1 MAELQLRS
9 VEKTY
14 GNGFKAVHG
23 INLDVKEG
31 EFMVLVGPS
40 GCAKST
46 TLRMIAGLET
56 ISCGEVR
63 IGDQIVNDLVPGKR
77 GIAMVFQNYA
87 LYPHMKV
94 HRNLSF
100 GLRLRGASR
109 QTIQSSTDT
118 VSGIL
123 EIEELLDRL
132 PKQLSGGQAQRV
144 ALGRALIKQPEVFL
158 FDEPLSN
165 LDAKLRASMRVR
177 ITDLHKRLRDEGR
190 PATVVYV
197 THDQVEAMTM
207 GDRICVMKDGHIMQ
221 VADPVTLYE
230 RPANAFVAGFIGMP
244 EMNLVDAVL
253 TRQDGVPSL
262 TVEGQTI
269 AIPDGLGKRIVG
281 PDGPVRLGI
290 RPQHLD
296 LVAPDTPGAF
306 TGTVANV
313 EFMGHE
319 SNLYLRV
326 GEADF
331 VAVTPAEARFGQ
343 PARGDRIGL
352 RPQGQ
357 KLHLFTA
364 GDNGGNISLGTQHL
378 QGGNDDNAYHS
389 RTRAHDNSAG
399 DDKLGRGTPHE
410 LVGR

>member
-1 MAELQLRS
+1 MAELQLKS
-9 VEKTY
+9 LEKTY

-23 INLDVKEG
+23 INLEVKEG

-56 ISCGEVR
+56 VTGGEIR
-63 IGDQIVNDLVPGKR
+63 IGDQVVNDLVPGKR

-94 HRNLSF
+94 RRNLSF
-100 GLRLRGASR
+100 GLRLKR
-109 QTIQSSTDT
+109 QPKDQIEQSTQV
-118 VSGIL
+118 VSNIL

-144 ALGRALIKQPEVFL
+144 ALGRALIKEPDVFL

-177 ITDLHKRLRDEGR
+177 ITDLHKRLRSEGR

-221 VADPVTLYE
+221 VADPATLYE

-244 EMNLVDAVL
+244 EMNLVPAVL
-253 TRQDGVPSL
+253 SSNGAARL
-262 TVEGQTI
+262 TLAGQTI
-269 AIPDGLGKRIVG
+269 MAGPDLTARLQSA
-281 PDGPVRLGI
+281 DGPVTLGI
-290 RPQHLD
+290 RPQHLEVLED
-296 LVAPDTPGAF
+296 GAAEAF
-306 TGTVANV
+306 SGTISNL

-319 SNLYLRV
+319 VNVHARV
-326 GEADF
+326 GDATF
-331 VAVTPAEARFGQ
+331 VAVVPTERFDTTLQ
-343 PARGDRIGL
+343 RGDKVGL
-352 RPQGQ
+352 RPIAAR
-357 KLHLFTA
+357 LHLFDPET
-364 GDNGGNISLGTQHL
+364 GENVSLADQ
-378 QGGNDDNAYHS
+378 
-389 RTRAHDNSAG
+389 NS
-399 DDKLGRGTPHE
+399 
-410 LVGR
+410 

>member
-1 MAELQLRS
+1 MAELQLKA

-23 INLDVKEG
+23 IDLHVKEG

-56 ISCGEVR
+56 ITGGEVL
-63 IGDQIVNDLVPGKR
+63 IGEKVVNDLVPGKR

-94 HRNLSF
+94 RRNLSF
-100 GLRLRGASR
+100 GLRLKREPKEQIESA
-109 QTIQSSTDT
+109 THE
-118 VSGIL
+118 VSGVL
-123 EIEELLDRL
+123 EIGELLDRL

-144 ALGRALIKQPEVFL
+144 ALGRALIKQPDVFL

-221 VADPVTLYE
+221 VADPTTLYDE
-230 RPANAFVAGFIGMP
+230 PANAFVAGFIGMP
-244 EMNLVDAVL
+244 EMNLVPAVL
-253 TRQDGVPSL
+253 SGGKDGQSL
-262 TVEGQTI
+262 TLDGQSI
-269 AIPDGLGKRIVG
+269 SVDKDLEARLERSE
-281 PDGPVRLGI
+281 GPVTIGI
-290 RPQHLD
+290 RPQHLEIVATD
-296 LVAPDTPGAF
+296 ADDALVGKI
-306 TGTVANV
+306 VNL

-319 SNLYLRV
+319 VNLHADV
-326 GEADF
+326 GGETLVCVIPSDQF
-331 VAVTPAEARFGQ
+331 DRNLQ
-343 PARGDRIGL
+343 RGDRVGF
-352 RPQGQ
+352 RPHSSKMHVFDIHSG
-357 KLHLFTA
+357 A
-364 GDNGGNISLGTQHL
+364 NISL
-378 QGGNDDNAYHS
+378 A
-389 RTRAHDNSAG
+389 RT
-399 DDKLGRGTPHE
+399 
-410 LVGR
+410 

>member
-1 MAELQLRS
+1 MAELKLKS
-9 VEKTY
+9 LEKTY

-23 INLDVKEG
+23 IDLHVQEG

-56 ISCGEVR
+56 ITGGEIQ
-63 IGDQIVNDLVPGKR
+63 IGDQVVNELVPGKR

-94 HRNLSF
+94 RNNLSF
-100 GLRLRGASR
+100 GLRLKRVPKDKIAAATSE
-109 QTIQSSTDT
+109 
-118 VSGIL
+118 VSGTL
-123 EIEELLDRL
+123 EIDELLDRL

-144 ALGRALIKQPEVFL
+144 ALGRALIKHPEVFL

-177 ITDLHKRLRDEGR
+177 ITDLHKRLREEGR

-244 EMNLVDAVL
+244 EMNLAPVILSQQGKTPQL
-253 TRQDGVPSL
+253 TID
-262 TVEGQTI
+262 GQTI
-269 AIPDGLGKRIVG
+269 AVKDGLSE
-281 PDGPVRLGI
+281 RLKSSDMPATMGI
-290 RPQHLD
+290 RPQHLEVVPAGTND
-296 LVAPDTPGAF
+296 AF
-306 TGTVANV
+306 EGTVTHL

-319 SNLYLRV
+319 VNIHARV
-326 GEADF
+326 GEATF
-331 VAVTPAEARFGQ
+331 VAVVASENLSVKLT
-343 PARGDRIGL
+343 RGDRIGL
-352 RPQGQ
+352 KPRGINIHIFDQNSGV
-357 KLHLFTA
+357 
-364 GDNGGNISLGTQHL
+364 NISLP
-378 QGGNDDNAYHS
+378 
-389 RTRAHDNSAG
+389 
-399 DDKLGRGTPHE
+399 KE
-410 LVGR
+410 V

>member
-1 MAELQLRS
+1 MADLQLKS
-9 VEKTY
+9 VKKIY
-14 GNGFKAVHG
+14 GNRFEAVHG
-23 INLDVKEG
+23 INLEVKDG

-56 ISCGEVR
+56 VSSGEIH
-63 IGDQIVNDLVPGKR
+63 IGGKCVNDLVPGKR

-100 GLRLRGASR
+100 GLRLQRKPKQEIEAA
-109 QTIQSSTDT
+109 TNE

-123 EIEELLDRL
+123 EIDELLERL

-177 ITDLHKRLRDEGR
+177 ITSLHKRLRDEGR

-207 GDRICVMKDGHIMQ
+207 GDRICVMKDGNIMQ
-221 VADPVTLYE
+221 VADPVTLYD

-244 EMNLVDAVL
+244 EMNLAEA
-253 TRQDGVPSL
+253 SL
-262 TVEGQTI
+262 TSGDTPQITLNGHTI
-269 AIPDGLGKRIVG
+269 KLTDNLSQ
-281 PDGPVRLGI
+281 RLTTQSPKVTIGI
-290 RPQHLD
+290 RPQYIEV
-296 LVAPDTPGAF
+296 VASDAEESFSGIIKTI
-306 TGTVANV
+306 

-319 SNLYLRV
+319 VNLHVRV
-326 GEADF
+326 GDALF
-331 VAVTPAEARFGQ
+331 VAVVPSDKFDRELVV
-343 PARGDRIGL
+343 GDSVGL
-352 RPQGQ
+352 KPQGD
-357 KLHLFTA
+357 KMHVFDVSS
-364 GDNGGNISLGTQHL
+364 GENVSLG
-378 QGGNDDNAYHS
+378 
-389 RTRAHDNSAG
+389 
-399 DDKLGRGTPHE
+399 
-410 LVGR
+410 

>member
-1 MAELQLRS
+1 MADLQLTS
-9 VEKTY
+9 VEKIY
-14 GNGFKAVHG
+14 GGGFKAVHG
-23 INLDVKEG
+23 IDLHVEDG

-56 ISCGEVR
+56 ITDGEIR
-63 IGDQIVNDLVPGKR
+63 IGDTVINDLVPGKR

-94 HRNLSF
+94 RRNLSF
-100 GLRLRGASR
+100 GLKLKREPQAKIDR
-109 QTIQSSTDT
+109 STAE

-123 EIEELLDRL
+123 QIEELLDRL

-144 ALGRALIKQPEVFL
+144 ALGRALIKSPEVFL

-165 LDAKLRASMRVR
+165 LDAKLRASMRIR

-190 PATVVYV
+190 PATVIYV

-244 EMNLVDAVL
+244 EMNLAPAVL
-253 TRQDGVPSL
+253 SFNGAPQITMA
-262 TVEGQTI
+262 GQTI
-269 AIPDGLGKRIVG
+269 TISDGLAERLQMRE
-281 PDGPVRLGI
+281 GPVTFGV
-290 RPQHLD
+290 RPQNVD
-296 LVAPDTPGAF
+296 IVPA
-306 TGTVANV
+306 GTADALNGVVQNI

-319 SNLYLRV
+319 VNLHIDI
-326 GEADF
+326 GD
-331 VAVTPAEARFGQ
+331 ARFIAVITNDKFDASITRGAEVAMR
-343 PARGDRIGL
+343 PHGARV
-352 RPQGQ
+352 
-357 KLHLFTA
+357 HLFDQES
-364 GDNGGNISLGTQHL
+364 GVNISLADQHKPT
-378 QGGNDDNAYHS
+378 S
-389 RTRAHDNSAG
+389 
-399 DDKLGRGTPHE
+399 
-410 LVGR
+410 

>member
-1 MAELQLRS
+1 MAELQLKS
-9 VEKTY
+9 VDKVY

-23 INLDVKEG
+23 IDLEVAEG

-56 ISCGEVR
+56 ISGGEVQ
-63 IGDQIVNDLVPGKR
+63 IGGRVVNDLVPGKR
-77 GIAMVFQNYA
+77 GVAMVFQNYA

-94 HRNLSF
+94 HKNLSL
-100 GLRLRGASR
+100 GLRLKRTPQPEIKAA
-109 QTIQSSTDT
+109 TTE

-123 EIEELLDRL
+123 EIEDLLERL

-144 ALGRALIKQPEVFL
+144 ALGRALIKHPEVFL

-177 ITDLHKRLRDEGR
+177 ITDLHKRLREQGQ

-207 GDRICVMKDGHIMQ
+207 GDRICVMKDGRIMQ

-244 EMNLVDAVL
+244 EMNLVPAVL
-253 TRQDGVPSL
+253 TQGDPPKL
-262 TVEGQTI
+262 TIGDQTI
-269 AIPDGLGKRIVG
+269 AIPGGLGQRVSA
-281 PDGPVRLGI
+281 PDGPVTLGI
-290 RPQHLD
+290 RPHQLD
-296 LVAPDTPGAF
+296 LVAPDTEGAL
-306 TGTVANV
+306 TGTITNL

-319 SNLYLRV
+319 INLHARV
-326 GEADF
+326 ADARF
-331 VAVTPAEARFGQ
+331 VAVIPSENFDHTLGRDDRVGLKP
-343 PARGDRIGL
+343 RGDNV
-352 RPQGQ
+352 
-357 KLHLFTA
+357 HLFDVET
-364 GDNGGNISLGTQHL
+364 GENVSLE
-378 QGGNDDNAYHS
+378 
-389 RTRAHDNSAG
+389 
-399 DDKLGRGTPHE
+399 GRQN
-410 LVGR
+410 

>member
-1 MAELQLRS
+1 MADLQLTS
-9 VEKTY
+9 VEKVY
-14 GNGFKAVHG
+14 GGGFKAVHG
-23 INLDVKEG
+23 IDLHVEDG

-56 ISCGEVR
+56 ITGGEIR
-63 IGDQIVNDLVPGKR
+63 IGENIVNDLVPGKR

-94 HRNLSF
+94 RRNLSF
-100 GLRLRGASR
+100 GLKLKREPKARIESAT
-109 QTIQSSTDT
+109 QE

-144 ALGRALIKQPEVFL
+144 AVGRALIKSPEVFL

-165 LDAKLRASMRVR
+165 LDAKLRASMRIR

-197 THDQVEAMTM
+197 THDQIEAMTM
-207 GDRICVMKDGHIMQ
+207 GDRICVMKEGHIMQ

-244 EMNLVDAVL
+244 EMNLAPAVL
-253 TRQDGVPSL
+253 AKDGAMTL
-262 TVEGQTI
+262 TLAGQTI
-269 AIPDGLGKRIVG
+269 AVPRALAQRMDNHE
-281 PDGPVRLGI
+281 GPVTFGI
-290 RPQHLD
+290 RPQN
-296 LVAPDTPGAF
+296 VEIVPTNTPDAF
-306 TGTVANV
+306 SGKVHNI

-319 SNLYLRV
+319 VNLHVHIGDSN
-326 GEADF
+326 F
-331 VAVTPAEARFGQ
+331 IAVIPNDKFDTTIQ
-343 PARGDRIGL
+343 RGDDVCVRPDGARI
-352 RPQGQ
+352 
-357 KLHLFTA
+357 HLFDQKSGA
-364 GDNGGNISLGTQHL
+364 NISLADQ
-378 QGGNDDNAYHS
+378 
-389 RTRAHDNSAG
+389 TRALS
-399 DDKLGRGTPHE
+399 
-410 LVGR
+410 

>member
-1 MAELQLRS
+1 MAELQLKS
-9 VEKTY
+9 VEKVY
-14 GNGFKAVHG
+14 GNAFKAVHG
-23 INLDVKEG
+23 IDLHVEEG

-56 ISCGEVR
+56 ITGGEIR
-63 IGDQIVNDLVPGKR
+63 IGDRVVNDLVPGKR

-94 HRNLSF
+94 ARNLDF
-100 GLRLRGASR
+100 GLRLKR
-109 QTIQSSTDT
+109 QSKEQIKRATNE
-118 VSGIL
+118 VSGVL
-123 EIEELLDRL
+123 EIDELLDRL

-221 VADPVTLYE
+221 VADPTTLYDH
-230 RPANAFVAGFIGMP
+230 PANAFVAGFIGMP
-244 EMNLVDAVL
+244 EMNLVPAVMTRSDTAVQL
-253 TRQDGVPSL
+253 TLD
-262 TVEGQTI
+262 GQTI
-269 AIPDGLGKRIVG
+269 ALSGELPARITTS
-281 PDGPVRLGI
+281 DGPVTLGM
-290 RPQHLD
+290 RPQHLQVTQAD
-296 LVAPDTPGAF
+296 AENALTAKIT
-306 TGTVANV
+306 NL

-319 SNLYLRV
+319 VNLH
-326 GEADF
+326 
-331 VAVTPAEARFGQ
+331 AEIGGDTIVCVVPSDKFDKTLE
-343 PARGDRIGL
+343 RGDRVGL
-352 RPQGQ
+352 LPRED
-357 KLHLFTA
+357 KVHLFDHET
-364 GDNGGNISLGTQHL
+364 GENISLG
-378 QGGNDDNAYHS
+378 NF
-389 RTRAHDNSAG
+389 
-399 DDKLGRGTPHE
+399 K
-410 LVGR
+410 

>member
-1 MAELQLRS
+1 MAELQLKS
-9 VEKTY
+9 VEKVY
-14 GNGFKAVHG
+14 GSGFKAVHG
-23 INLDVKEG
+23 INLTVEDG

-56 ISCGEVR
+56 ITGGEVR
-63 IGDQIVNDLVPGKR
+63 IGEQVVNDLVPGKR

-94 HRNLSF
+94 RRNLSF
-100 GLRLRGASR
+100 GLKLKKEPQAQIERA
-109 QTIQSSTDT
+109 TDE

-123 EIEELLDRL
+123 EIEQLLDRL

-144 ALGRALIKQPEVFL
+144 AVGRALIKSPEVFL

-177 ITDLHKRLRDEGR
+177 ITDLHKRLREEGR

-244 EMNLVDAVL
+244 EMNLAPAVL
-253 TRQDGVPSL
+253 TFDGVPKITL
-262 TVEGQTI
+262 AGQTI
-269 AIPDGLGKRIVG
+269 SIADGLAERLTMR
-281 PDGPVRLGI
+281 DGPVTFGI
-290 RPQHLD
+290 RPQHIEPVPLGTPD
-296 LVAPDTPGAF
+296 ALVGK
-306 TGTVANV
+306 VHNL

-319 SNLYLRV
+319 VNMYV
-326 GEADF
+326 TIGDTDF
-331 VAVTPAEARFGQ
+331 ISVVPTDRFDHAVT
-343 PARGDRIGL
+343 RGSEVAL
-352 RPQGQ
+352 RPNGARV
-357 KLHLFTA
+357 HLFDKDS
-364 GDNGGNISLGTQHL
+364 GENISLADQQTQ
-378 QGGNDDNAYHS
+378 N
-389 RTRAHDNSAG
+389 
-399 DDKLGRGTPHE
+399 
-410 LVGR
+410 